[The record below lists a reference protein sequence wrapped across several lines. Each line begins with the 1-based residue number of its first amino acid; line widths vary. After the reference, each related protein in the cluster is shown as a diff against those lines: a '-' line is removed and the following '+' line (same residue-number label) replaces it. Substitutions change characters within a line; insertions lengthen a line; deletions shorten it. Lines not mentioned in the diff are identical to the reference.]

1 MTKKEKNAITI
12 VIGIIGGIIG
22 LPIMVVMS
30 IIGYIQEIYNWI
42 KDSWIEENSETKSSV
57 FINIDDV
64 RESE

>member
-30 IIGYIQEIYNWI
+30 IVGYIQEIYNWI
-42 KDSWIEENSETKSSV
+42 KDSWIEENSGTKSSK
-57 FINIDDV
+57 FSDIDDV

>member
-42 KDSWIEENSETKSSV
+42 KDSWIEENSETKSSI
-57 FINIDDV
+57 FIDIDDV

>member
-42 KDSWIEENSETKSSV
+42 KDSWIEENSEAKSSI
-57 FINIDDV
+57 FIDIDDV

>member
-22 LPIMVVMS
+22 LPIMVIMS

-57 FINIDDV
+57 FIDIDDV

>member
-42 KDSWIEENSETKSSV
+42 KDSWIEDNSETKSSV

>member
-42 KDSWIEENSETKSSV
+42 KDSWIEANSETKSSV
-57 FINIDDV
+57 FIDID
-64 RESE
+64 E

>member
-42 KDSWIEENSETKSSV
+42 KDSLIEENSETKSSV
-57 FINIDDV
+57 FIDIDDV

>member
-12 VIGIIGGIIG
+12 IIGIIGGIIG

-30 IIGYIQEIYNWI
+30 IIGYIQEIYNWV
-42 KDSWIEENSETKSSV
+42 KDSWIEENAEKKSSV
-57 FINIDDV
+57 FIDIDDV

>member
-12 VIGIIGGIIG
+12 VIGVIGGIIG

-42 KDSWIEENSETKSSV
+42 KDSLIEENSETKSSV
-57 FINIDDV
+57 FIDIDDV
-64 RESE
+64 RES

>member
-22 LPIMVVMS
+22 LPIMLVVS
-30 IIGYIQEIYNWI
+30 TIEYIREICNAI
-42 KDSWIEENSETKSSV
+42 KDSWIEENYKTKSSI
-57 FINIDDV
+57 FIDIDDV

>member
-12 VIGIIGGIIG
+12 VIGLMGGIIG

-57 FINIDDV
+57 FIDIDDV

>member
-1 MTKKEKNAITI
+1 MTNKEKNAITI

-22 LPIMVVMS
+22 LPIMLVMS
-30 IIGYIQEIYNWI
+30 TIEYIREICNVI

>member
-12 VIGIIGGIIG
+12 VIGIVGGIIG

-42 KDSWIEENSETKSSV
+42 KDSWIEENSEAKSSI
-57 FINIDDV
+57 FIDIDDV

>member
-1 MTKKEKNAITI
+1 MTKKEKNVITI
-12 VIGIIGGIIG
+12 IIGVIGGIIG

-57 FINIDDV
+57 FIDIDDV
-64 RESE
+64 RES

>member
-57 FINIDDV
+57 FIDIDDV

>member
-42 KDSWIEENSETKSSV
+42 KDSWIEENSEIKSSV

>member
-42 KDSWIEENSETKSSV
+42 KGSWIEENSESKSSV

>member
-30 IIGYIQEIYNWI
+30 IIGYIQEIYNWV
-42 KDSWIEENSETKSSV
+42 KDSWIEENSEKKSSV
-57 FINIDDV
+57 FIDIDDV

>member
-30 IIGYIQEIYNWI
+30 IIEYIQEIYNWI

-57 FINIDDV
+57 FIDIDDV

>member
-22 LPIMVVMS
+22 LPIMLVMS
-30 IIGYIQEIYNWI
+30 TIEYIREICNAI
-42 KDSWIEENSETKSSV
+42 KDGWIEENSGTKSSI
-57 FINIDDV
+57 FIDIDDV

>member
-1 MTKKEKNAITI
+1 MTNKEKNAITI

-22 LPIMVVMS
+22 LPIMLVMS
-30 IIGYIQEIYNWI
+30 TIKYIREICNSI

>member
-22 LPIMVVMS
+22 LPIMLVVS
-30 IIGYIQEIYNWI
+30 TIEYIREICNAI

>member
-1 MTKKEKNAITI
+1 MTKKEKNVITI
-12 VIGIIGGIIG
+12 IIGVIGGIIG

-42 KDSWIEENSETKSSV
+42 KDSWIEENSETKSSI
-57 FINIDDV
+57 FIDSDDV

>member
-42 KDSWIEENSETKSSV
+42 KDSCIEENSETKSSV
-57 FINIDDV
+57 FIDIDDV

>member
-1 MTKKEKNAITI
+1 MTNKEKNAITI

-22 LPIMVVMS
+22 LPIMLVMS
-30 IIGYIQEIYNWI
+30 TIEYIREIRNSI

>member
-57 FINIDDV
+57 FIDIDDV
-64 RESE
+64 RES

>member
-22 LPIMVVMS
+22 LPIMLIMS
-30 IIGYIQEIYNWI
+30 TIAYIREICNAI
-42 KDSWIEENSETKSSV
+42 KDSWIEENSETKSSI
-57 FINIDDV
+57 FIDIDDV

>member
-22 LPIMVVMS
+22 LPIMLVMS
-30 IIGYIQEIYNWI
+30 TIEYIRVICNGI

>member
-30 IIGYIQEIYNWI
+30 IVGYIQEIYNWI
-42 KDSWIEENSETKSSV
+42 KDSWIEENSGTKSSI
-57 FINIDDV
+57 FIDIDDV

>member
-22 LPIMVVMS
+22 LPIMLVMS
-30 IIGYIQEIYNWI
+30 TIEYIREICNSI
-42 KDSWIEENSETKSSV
+42 KDSWIEENSEAKSSV

>member
-42 KDSWIEENSETKSSV
+42 KDSWIEENSETKSSI

-64 RESE
+64 RESD

>member
-42 KDSWIEENSETKSSV
+42 KDSWIKENSETKSSV
-57 FINIDDV
+57 FIDIDDV

>member
-22 LPIMVVMS
+22 LPIMLVMS
-30 IIGYIQEIYNWI
+30 TIEYIREICNVI
-42 KDSWIEENSETKSSV
+42 KDSWIEENSEEKSSV

>member
-30 IIGYIQEIYNWI
+30 IIGYIQEIYNWV

-57 FINIDDV
+57 FIDIDDV

>member
-42 KDSWIEENSETKSSV
+42 KDSWVEENSETKSSV
-57 FINIDDV
+57 FIDIDDV

>member
-12 VIGIIGGIIG
+12 VIGIIGGVIG

-42 KDSWIEENSETKSSV
+42 KDSWIEENSGAKSSV
-57 FINIDDV
+57 FIDIDDV

>member
-22 LPIMVVMS
+22 LPIMVVIS
-30 IIGYIQEIYNWI
+30 IIGYIQEIYNWV

-57 FINIDDV
+57 FIDIDDV